1 MTRRPR
7 GHGGSD
13 VEQPAG
19 VERGKQ
25 RGVSLIAG
33 RHTKYLV
40 LLFWLV
46 IFLVATPLAGHLTG
60 AEDNSNQSWLP
71 ANAESTKV
79 LGLEGAFQSPNLLTA
94 VVVYDRA
101 GGLTAADR
109 AKVRADARRD
119 ASVGHL
125 DGQVTGPIVSAD
137 GKAALVEVPLDLGPN
152 GWKGASAVVARL
164 STIAGGD
171 RGLAAHVTGPA
182 GYAAASSD
190 AFNGI
195 DGTLLYG
202 TILIVVLIL
211 LLTYRSPLV
220 WMLPVLSAGVA
231 LISAEAVI
239 YLLASHL
246 GLTVNALSVGI
257 LTVLVFGAGT
267 DYALLLVAR
276 FREELRRNRDRH
288 EAMQIALR
296 RASPAIIASAS
307 TVILGL
313 LCLAFAENNSTRG
326 LGPVVAIGV
335 AVALFVMLTLLPALL
350 VTVDRWVF
358 WPVEPRFGSAEP
370 TATGLW
376 ARVGQRIARHPRRIW
391 VVTTVCLGVMA
402 TGVTLLHANG
412 LTNSQS
418 YRNRPGAVV
427 GEAVVDSHFSAGV
440 GSPVVVIADARS
452 ADAVES
458 AFSGVSGI
466 VGVTVPVTTHGR
478 AYLQGTLSVPADS
491 QAAYRVVDAVR
502 NSVHAVIGAD
512 AMVGG
517 STAINLDV
525 ERAAAHDRNL
535 IIPIVLLV
543 VFIILAVLLRS
554 LLAPAVLMATVVLS
568 LAAALGLSAF
578 VFTHVFGFRG
588 CGHVPAALC
597 VRLPGRAR
605 YRLQHL
611 PHVTGSG
618 RLQARRHA
626 IRGCFRPRRNRWC
639 HHLGR
644 FRAGRHVR
652 SSRNPAAD
660 NVHRGRLRSRVRG
673 AARHHPRTLGPGHGA
688 QPRTGGR
695 DLVAESPWSAALLG
709 TSSSFRRSNS
719 EPGQPRLLPVRWN
732 PPDRHGTMRAPTPE
746 QCVSSS
752 THLTDA
758 SSAAGR
764 TAVTLTSPSVSG
776 CLRPPGGSAVWRR
789 SRLRSRPPGD
799 SSDGAPARISCAPS

>member
-1 MTRRPR
+1 M
-7 GHGGSD
+7 
-13 VEQPAG
+13 
-19 VERGKQ
+19 
-25 RGVSLIAG
+25 SLIAG

-370 TATGLW
+370 TATGPW

-391 VVTTVCLGVMA
+391 VVTAVCLGVMA

-412 LTNSQS
+412 LTNTQS

-452 ADAVES
+452 ADAVER

-466 VGVTVPVTTHGR
+466 VGVTVPVTSHGR

-568 LAAALGLSAF
+568 LAAALGFSAF
-578 VFTHVFGFRG
+578 VFTHVFGFAG
-588 CGHVPAALC
+588 ADTSLPLYVFVFLVALGIDYNIF
-597 VRLPGRAR
+597 LM
-605 YRLQHL
+605 
-611 PHVTGSG
+611 
-618 RLQARRHA
+618 
-626 IRGCFRPRRNRWC
+626 
-639 HHLGR
+639 
-644 FRAGRHVR
+644 
-652 SSRNPAAD
+652 
-660 NVHRGRLRSRVRG
+660 SRVREDSKHVGTRSG
-673 AARHHPRTLGPGHGA
+673 AVSALA
-688 QPRTGGR
+688 ATGGVITSAGFVLAGTFAVLATLPLTTFTEVGFAVAFGVLL
-695 DLVAESPWSAALLG
+695 DTILVRSVLVTALNLELG
-709 TSSSFRRSNS
+709 DAIWWPSRLGRRRSL
-719 EPGQPRLLPVRWN
+719 ERLPRSA
-732 PPDRHGTMRAPTPE
+732 APTPNPANPG
-746 QCVSSS
+746 CCLSGG
-752 THLTDA
+752 TH
-758 SSAAGR
+758 R
-764 TAVTLTSPSVSG
+764 TGT
-776 CLRPPGGSAVWRR
+776 
-789 SRLRSRPPGD
+789 
-799 SSDGAPARISCAPS
+799 AR